1 MKLTVGISMKAPQI
15 SVVSCPGHV
24 APFVYGAAEFPMP
37 GDPASA
43 AVLPVKVE
51 PLLEAMAPL

>member
-1 MKLTVGISMKAPQI
+1 MGASRKVPQI

-37 GDPASA
+37 GDPASV